1 MNSAIDTTL
10 VNFQTRPQIK
20 APHLGQA
27 NQADR
32 GGHPNA
38 ARFRKVAE
46 DFEAVFISEMMRP
59 MFENIQAEAPF
70 GGGPSEDIWRNMQ
83 IDEYGKAIA
92 KSGGIGIADAVM
104 DQMIKMQEGRS
115 GVK

>member
-1 MNSAIDTTL
+1 MNGTIDTTL
-10 VNFQTRPQIK
+10 ASLQARPQLK
-20 APHLGQA
+20 APHLGQL
-27 NQADR
+27 NQSERA
-32 GGHPNA
+32 GHPNA
-38 ARFRKVAE
+38 DKFRKVAE
-46 DFEAVFISEMMRP
+46 DFESVFISEMMRP

-104 DQMIKMQEGRS
+104 DQLIKMQEGR
-115 GVK
+115 